1 MKMKLIHLS
10 DLHIGKRVN
19 EFSMAEDQKYILN
32 QILEI
37 IDREQPDC
45 VVIAGD
51 VYDKSIP
58 SAEAVQILDDF
69 LTRLA
74 GRKIPAAMIS
84 GNHDSPERL
93 SFGAQLMKESGIYV
107 SPVYDGQVQSIG
119 FADEYGEVR
128 VYLLPFLK
136 PATVRH
142 VYEEETVES
151 YQDAVETAISH
162 LPLDTSCRN
171 VLVAHQ
177 FAAGASRCE
186 SEEMSVGGIDQVDVS
201 VFDDFDYV
209 ALGHIHSPQS
219 AGRPAVR
226 YCGTPLKYSF
236 SEAGQQKS
244 VSVVELFEKGRVEIR
259 EVPLTPLRDMRK
271 IRGTYLELTAR
282 SFYQGTNTEDYIQA
296 ILTDEEDI
304 PDGMQKLR
312 IIYPNLMRLEYDN
325 RRTRENRQI
334 QQAAD
339 AEEKSE
345 TELFSQLYELQNNQP
360 LDEEQK
366 QFLEAVIRQV
376 KGEE

>member
-1 MKMKLIHLS
+1 MKLIHLS

-37 IDREQPDC
+37 IDQEQPDC

-74 GRKIPAAMIS
+74 GRKIPTAMIS

-162 LPLDTSCRN
+162 LPFNTSCRN

-345 TELFSQLYELQNNQP
+345 AELFSQLYELQNNQP

>member
-1 MKMKLIHLS
+1 MKLIHLS

-74 GRKIPAAMIS
+74 GRKIPTAMIS

-162 LPLDTSCRN
+162 LPFNTSCRN

-186 SEEMSVGGIDQVDVS
+186 SEEMSVGGIDQMDVS

>member
-1 MKMKLIHLS
+1 MKLIHLS

-74 GRKIPAAMIS
+74 GRKIPTAMIS

-162 LPLDTSCRN
+162 LPFNTSCRN

-345 TELFSQLYELQNNQP
+345 AELFSKLYELQNNQP

>member
-1 MKMKLIHLS
+1 MKLIHLS

-74 GRKIPAAMIS
+74 GRKIPTAMIS

-244 VSVVELFEKGRVEIR
+244 VSVVELFEKGQVEIR

-345 TELFSQLYELQNNQP
+345 AELFSQLYELQNNQP

>member
-1 MKMKLIHLS
+1 MQLILLS

-74 GRKIPAAMIS
+74 GRKIPTAMIS

-345 TELFSQLYELQNNQP
+345 AELFSQLYELQNNQP

>member
-1 MKMKLIHLS
+1 MKLIHLS

-219 AGRPAVR
+219 VGRPAVR

>member
-74 GRKIPAAMIS
+74 GRKIPTAMIS

-244 VSVVELFEKGRVEIR
+244 VSVVELFKKGRVEIR

-345 TELFSQLYELQNNQP
+345 AELFSQLYELQNNQP

>member
-1 MKMKLIHLS
+1 MKLIHLS

-74 GRKIPAAMIS
+74 GRKIPTAMIS

-345 TELFSQLYELQNNQP
+345 AELFSKLYELQNNQP

>member
-1 MKMKLIHLS
+1 MKLIHLS

-74 GRKIPAAMIS
+74 GRKIPTAMIS

-312 IIYPNLMRLEYDN
+312 LII
-325 RRTRENRQI
+325 
-334 QQAAD
+334 
-339 AEEKSE
+339 
-345 TELFSQLYELQNNQP
+345 LQ
-360 LDEEQK
+360 
-366 QFLEAVIRQV
+366 FI
-376 KGEE
+376 

>member
-74 GRKIPAAMIS
+74 GRKIPTAMIS

-142 VYEEETVES
+142 VYEKETVES

-345 TELFSQLYELQNNQP
+345 AELFSQLYELQNNQP

>member
-1 MKMKLIHLS
+1 MKLIHLS

-128 VYLLPFLK
+128 VYMLPFLK

-142 VYEEETVES
+142 VYEVETVES

-345 TELFSQLYELQNNQP
+345 AELFSQLYELQNNQP

>member
-1 MKMKLIHLS
+1 MKLIHLS

-345 TELFSQLYELQNNQP
+345 AELFSQLYELQNNQP

>member
-1 MKMKLIHLS
+1 MKLIHLS

-74 GRKIPAAMIS
+74 GRKIPTAMIS

>member
-1 MKMKLIHLS
+1 MKLIHLS

-74 GRKIPAAMIS
+74 GRKIPTAMIS

-186 SEEMSVGGIDQVDVS
+186 SEEMWVGGIDQVDVS

-345 TELFSQLYELQNNQP
+345 AELFSQLYELQNNQP

>member
-1 MKMKLIHLS
+1 MKLIHLS

-37 IDREQPDC
+37 IDQEQPDC

-74 GRKIPAAMIS
+74 GRKIPTAMIS

-186 SEEMSVGGIDQVDVS
+186 
-201 VFDDFDYV
+201 
-209 ALGHIHSPQS
+209 
-219 AGRPAVR
+219 
-226 YCGTPLKYSF
+226 
-236 SEAGQQKS
+236 
-244 VSVVELFEKGRVEIR
+244 
-259 EVPLTPLRDMRK
+259 
-271 IRGTYLELTAR
+271 
-282 SFYQGTNTEDYIQA
+282 
-296 ILTDEEDI
+296 
-304 PDGMQKLR
+304 
-312 IIYPNLMRLEYDN
+312 
-325 RRTRENRQI
+325 
-334 QQAAD
+334 
-339 AEEKSE
+339 
-345 TELFSQLYELQNNQP
+345 
-360 LDEEQK
+360 
-366 QFLEAVIRQV
+366 
-376 KGEE
+376 

>member
-1 MKMKLIHLS
+1 MKLIHLS

-74 GRKIPAAMIS
+74 GRKIPTAMIS

-162 LPLDTSCRN
+162 LPFNTSCRN

-201 VFDDFDYV
+201 VFDDLDYV

-345 TELFSQLYELQNNQP
+345 AELFSKLYELQNNQP

>member
-1 MKMKLIHLS
+1 MKLIHLS

-37 IDREQPDC
+37 IDQEQPDC

-162 LPLDTSCRN
+162 LPFNTSCRN

-186 SEEMSVGGIDQVDVS
+186 SGEMSVGGIDQVDVS

>member
-1 MKMKLIHLS
+1 MKLIHLS

-74 GRKIPAAMIS
+74 GRKIPTAMIS

-162 LPLDTSCRN
+162 LPFNTSCRN

-366 QFLEAVIRQV
+366 QFLEAAIRQV

>member
-1 MKMKLIHLS
+1 MKLIHLS

-162 LPLDTSCRN
+162 LPFDTSCRN

-345 TELFSQLYELQNNQP
+345 AELFSQLYELQNNQP

>member
-1 MKMKLIHLS
+1 MKLIHLS

-162 LPLDTSCRN
+162 LPFNTSCRN

-345 TELFSQLYELQNNQP
+345 AELFSKLYELQNNQP

>member
-1 MKMKLIHLS
+1 MKLIHLS

-162 LPLDTSCRN
+162 LPFNTSCRN

-186 SEEMSVGGIDQVDVS
+186 SEEMSVGGIDQMDVS

>member
-1 MKMKLIHLS
+1 MKLIHLS

-186 SEEMSVGGIDQVDVS
+186 SEEMSVGGIDQMDVS

-345 TELFSQLYELQNNQP
+345 AELFSQLYELQNNQP

>member
-1 MKMKLIHLS
+1 MKLIHLS

-74 GRKIPAAMIS
+74 GRKIPTAMIS

-162 LPLDTSCRN
+162 LPFNTSCRN

-334 QQAAD
+334 QQATD

>member
-1 MKMKLIHLS
+1 MKLIHLS

-282 SFYQGTNTEDYIQA
+282 SFYQGTNREDYLHV
-296 ILTDEEDI
+296 ILTDEEDV
-304 PDGMQKLR
+304 PEAMGKLR
-312 IIYPNLMRLEYDN
+312 TIYPNLMKLSYDN
-325 RRTRENRQI
+325 RRTQGVAEVTGAERP
-334 QQAAD
+334 
-339 AEEKSE
+339 EEK
-345 TELFSQLYELQNNQP
+345 TPLELFQDFYQLQNNQP
-360 LDEEQK
+360 MAPQ
-366 QFLEAVIRQV
+366 QEALVRQLMETIWE
-376 KGEE
+376 GTQ

>member
-1 MKMKLIHLS
+1 MKLIHLS

-74 GRKIPAAMIS
+74 GRKIPTAMIS

-360 LDEEQK
+360 MDEEQK

>member
-1 MKMKLIHLS
+1 MKLIHLS

-74 GRKIPAAMIS
+74 GRKIPTAMIS

-142 VYEEETVES
+142 VYEGETVES

-186 SEEMSVGGIDQVDVS
+186 SEEMSVGGIDQMDVS

-345 TELFSQLYELQNNQP
+345 AELFSQLYELQNNQP

>member
-1 MKMKLIHLS
+1 MKLIHLS

-74 GRKIPAAMIS
+74 GRKIPTAMIS

-162 LPLDTSCRN
+162 LPFNTSCRN

-244 VSVVELFEKGRVEIR
+244 VSVVELFKKGRVEIR

-345 TELFSQLYELQNNQP
+345 AELFSQLYELQNNQP

>member
-1 MKMKLIHLS
+1 MKLIHLS

-74 GRKIPAAMIS
+74 GRKIPTAMIS

-186 SEEMSVGGIDQVDVS
+186 SEEMSVGGIDQMDVS

>member
-1 MKMKLIHLS
+1 MKLIHLS

-74 GRKIPAAMIS
+74 GRKIPTAMIS

-244 VSVVELFEKGRVEIR
+244 VSVVELFKKGRVEIR

-345 TELFSQLYELQNNQP
+345 AELFSQLYELQNNQP

>member
-1 MKMKLIHLS
+1 MKLIHLS

-37 IDREQPDC
+37 IDQEQPDC

-162 LPLDTSCRN
+162 LPFNTSCRN

-345 TELFSQLYELQNNQP
+345 AELFSQLYELQNNQP

>member
-1 MKMKLIHLS
+1 MKLIHLS

-19 EFSMAEDQKYILN
+19 EFTMAEDQKYILN

-37 IDREQPDC
+37 IGREQPDC

-74 GRKIPAAMIS
+74 GRKIPTAMIS

-345 TELFSQLYELQNNQP
+345 AELFSQLYELQNNQP

>member
-1 MKMKLIHLS
+1 MKLIHLS

-244 VSVVELFEKGRVEIR
+244 VSVVELFKKGRVEIR